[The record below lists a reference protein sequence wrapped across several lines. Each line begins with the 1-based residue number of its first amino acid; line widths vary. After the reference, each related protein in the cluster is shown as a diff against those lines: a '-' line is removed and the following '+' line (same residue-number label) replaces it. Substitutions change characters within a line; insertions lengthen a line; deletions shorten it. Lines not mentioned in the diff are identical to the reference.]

1 MPKVLF
7 CAWEKARGKFR
18 SGDDDVVE
26 QRSAKFIE
34 GGLAVVDGCVLRLV
48 QRHQPD
54 LILYVVRIG

>member
-48 QRHQPD
+48 QRHQT
-54 LILYVVRIG
+54 